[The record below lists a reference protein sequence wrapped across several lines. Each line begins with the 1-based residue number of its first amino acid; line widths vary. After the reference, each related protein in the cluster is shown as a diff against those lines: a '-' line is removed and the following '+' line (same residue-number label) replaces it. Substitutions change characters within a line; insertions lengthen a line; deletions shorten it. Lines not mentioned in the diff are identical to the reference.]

1 MAPLD
6 RSVAGLGGCLHVVAL
21 TWLFTLPALM
31 AGCYYGLALI
41 AVFMRTAPSGVVKKS
56 KASTA
61 SGRFFQTFSPAVS
74 VLKPVHTCNERL
86 AEAVASHARLD
97 YPEFEL
103 LLGVRP
109 NDLAAAGQIRQ
120 RFPDCA
126 IRIVPVTT
134 ILPNG
139 KVGSLCDLAAVA
151 KYPILVI
158 NDADICVE
166 PDYLKAVA
174 APLADPKVGLVTA
187 IYRAAARSFPARF
200 EALGVATEFVPSV
213 LVARLLGVAEF
224 ALGST
229 MAVRAEDLRR
239 MGGFA
244 ALGDYLADDYQL
256 GAHITRLGLHVEFA
270 DTVVETTLGGR
281 TWADVW
287 KHQVR
292 WSRTI
297 RVSRPS
303 GYYGYVVTQATF
315 WAIIAA
321 IAGYWQVAI
330 AVLLL
335 RVAAG
340 RWTAEAVLKDRA
352 AAARWW
358 LIPLRDLLGFAV
370 WLTAA
375 FGYTV
380 EWRGIRLHLSADGR
394 IHRASG

>member
-1 MAPLD
+1 
-6 RSVAGLGGCLHVVAL
+6 
-21 TWLFTLPALM
+21 
-31 AGCYYGLALI
+31 
-41 AVFMRTAPSGVVKKS
+41 
-56 KASTA
+56 
-61 SGRFFQTFSPAVS
+61 
-74 VLKPVHTCNERL
+74 
-86 AEAVASHARLD
+86 
-97 YPEFEL
+97 
-103 LLGVRP
+103 
-109 NDLAAAGQIRQ
+109 
-120 RFPDCA
+120 
-126 IRIVPVTT
+126 
-134 ILPNG
+134 
-139 KVGSLCDLAAVA
+139 
-151 KYPILVI
+151 
-158 NDADICVE
+158 
-166 PDYLKAVA
+166 
-174 APLADPKVGLVTA
+174 
-187 IYRAAARSFPARF
+187 
-200 EALGVATEFVPSV
+200 
-213 LVARLLGVAEF
+213 
-224 ALGST
+224 

-340 RWTAEAVLKDRA
+340 RWTAGAVLKDRA